1 MLVLSRPCLFL
12 IRGSLSSLSSSPNQV
27 PDKICRNMNSRISVE
42 WEKKSMTKTILNNT
56 SATLE
61 TLCPKRDWVRKWSLR
76 TKSLSGEILFPF
88 DVHHISCIW
97 LSHRETEPYLGTMN
111 FEMFCKISL
120 IFVSLA
126 ALVALE
132 WSLPRMRPHVALQIT
147 RISASVV
154 ALVTLERLFSG
165 VLCHHVNLQITN
177 CNARILARCAS
188 VWLFFRVR
196 PLVSL
201 QRAWFCCFVI
211 ALIAMVK
218 ISLVCIFLCL
228 IRWLDR
234 DVLYSHWLHWCSFS
248 PVCFL
253 IWVLREKAVLH
264 E

>member
-1 MLVLSRPCLFL
+1 
-12 IRGSLSSLSSSPNQV
+12 
-27 PDKICRNMNSRISVE
+27 MNSRICVE

-147 RISASVV
+147 RISASIV

-234 DVLYSHWLHWCSFS
+234 DVLYSRWLHWCSFS

-264 E
+264 K